1 MYDSIMSVSARNALS
16 RLSETVA
23 EKASARLR
31 LRRLFPLHRALRSV
45 KCCRK

>member
-23 EKASARLR
+23 EKGVGSASAPQAVPAAPVL
-31 LRRLFPLHRALRSV
+31 PSV
-45 KCCRK
+45 KFCRR